1 MKGADILPRKIF
13 PHLFMLPEQVSVLL
27 LEQSVASLE
36 VVDMA
41 TEIVENR
48 VESLGLGDKMLN
60 LAGILGLSSSYL
72 LHLRVR

>member
-1 MKGADILPRKIF
+1 
-13 PHLFMLPEQVSVLL
+13 MLPEQVSVLL

>member
-1 MKGADILPRKIF
+1 
-13 PHLFMLPEQVSVLL
+13 MLPEQVSVLL

-72 LHLRVR
+72 LHLRVRKQ